1 MLEARTVVPASGR
14 PRRVVAAAANQ
25 RRGMQA
31 CLVPNC
37 LVQEAQQRVA
47 DLLCLMFMVCACVQC
62 ATQLARSLCGPW
74 APPKLHPRRPGSA
87 LSPARAPAPAAGQQ
101 TPMAAP
107 AAMAAGMEPPLPS
120 PATAA
125 MAGPQAAAGVL
136 CWLNSRSQQTWWCDP
151 LQQALCSC
159 CGRGTSW
166 LLTPR

>member
-14 PRRVVAAAANQ
+14 PRMVVAAAANQ

-31 CLVPNC
+31 YPVPNC
-37 LVQEAQQRVA
+37 PVQAARQQVA
-47 DLLCLMFMVCACVQC
+47 DLQCLMFMACARVQC
-62 ATQLARSLCGPW
+62 ATPLAPSLCGPW

-101 TPMAAP
+101 TQMAAP

-120 PATAA
+120 PA

-151 LQQALCSC
+151 LQQALCRC

-166 LLTPR
+166 FSTPR